1 MTRNKLRVLASLPL
15 PRPLFK
21 LKLCC
26 ILEGAWGHV
35 SSSTYCYPAA
45 DVIEA
50 QRSAA
55 RIVVSFRRA
64 EKRLFL
70 ALADRLL
77 CAWVQ
82 PKKKNSWKWSWKL
95 FVFFSCSRFGCA
107 FRPACSIWQKNKRKA
122 TRATKTTVASSW
134 NPPMLPPFPHLLY
147 PLPLAAAH
155 CRWTAALNLSVA
167 ITPTIDATFAQNCCI
182 YTAQSCA

>member
-1 MTRNKLRVLASLPL
+1 MTRNKLRVLPSLPL

-107 FRPACSIWQKNKRKA
+107 FRPACQFGRKTSERRQEQQKRQL
-122 TRATKTTVASSW
+122 RAVGILLCYLLFPISCT
-134 NPPMLPPFPHLLY
+134 PFPLLRRIAGE
-147 PLPLAAAH
+147 PQ
-155 CRWTAALNLSVA
+155 RW
-167 ITPTIDATFAQNCCI
+167 I
-182 YTAQSCA
+182 